1 VRLFIVVAALYACIA
16 ASVAYNPSAVNS
28 SANLSVGDVPGRV
41 TDTLILGISGSGGSV
56 GSYVVVIAFFILL
69 LYVVKSL
76 KGWLK

>member
-1 VRLFIVVAALYACIA
+1 VRRYIVLAALYACVA
-16 ASVAYNPSAVNS
+16 VSVAYNPNAVNS
-28 SANLSVGDVPGRV
+28 SANLSVSDVPARV
-41 TDTLILGISGSGGSV
+41 TDTLIFGISGAGGGV